1 MNHVRASPWNFA
13 ILNLL
18 KIKTSIDIF
27 GTEKCKVTFCF
38 KYIYR
43 ESFFAGIFEDYQ
55 QPYYNMVT
63 PDPHLEEMKKVV
75 CIEKRRPD
83 LPNRWQNLEVS
94 S

>member
-1 MNHVRASPWNFA
+1 MVTPD
-13 ILNLL
+13 LL
-18 KIKTSIDIF
+18 YKLIEGSI
-27 GTEKCKVTFCF
+27 
-38 KYIYR
+38 
-43 ESFFAGIFEDYQ
+43 AGIFEDYQ